1 MKTIKTFVNRKSK
14 FTRVNGSNS
23 GDLIAAASQ
32 NGRRLIWDTGSW
44 RVIQEISGTNS
55 SMAWP
60 PNNESLATINNG
72 SLVIWDAYEGA
83 IIKQV
88 PCAFLYNFVD
98 WSKDGSMIAVGGLT
112 QEGVSIYGRNEL
124 NLVKYFHTREWLD
137 FQPQEG
143 ILNTGGYSGSIKWW
157 DYAYGRL
164 DKKMD
169 GHTSFVSIFLGN
181 TAKNFCLSCAAD
193 GKTNFYNIKTGVV
206 TKTLDG
212 HTGKIKT
219 LWSIKEVLGNG

>member
-98 WSKDGSMIAVGGLT
+98 WSKQVGMKMVQILPVNETIA
-112 QEGVSIYGRNEL
+112 SHN
-124 NLVKYFHTREWLD
+124 WLD
-137 FQPQEG
+137 SYP
-143 ILNTGGYSGSIKWW
+143 YKSISVM
-157 DYAYGRL
+157 AATIPGR
-164 DKKMD
+164 KPEAGNSPRAHSAVM
-169 GHTSFVSIFLGN
+169 TS
-181 TAKNFCLSCAAD
+181 
-193 GKTNFYNIKTGVV
+193 
-206 TKTLDG
+206 
-212 HTGKIKT
+212 
-219 LWSIKEVLGNG
+219 